1 METNKNSKQNESGE
15 KSEVKDGQKNGSA
28 ESKWVAAATAASS
41 LEALEETRT
50 PADQG
55 EADQQNRALDE
66 CQKEKD
72 DLLDRLLRK
81 QAEFDNYRKRQDR
94 EKKELSLAVKSEV
107 LREILPVADACE
119 RALKALGTAETPLPS
134 SESFRSGLG
143 LIYRQFLDALARFD
157 VQPIQALSQP
167 FDPALHYAI
176 LREETDLYPE
186 NQVIEELQKGYTFE
200 NRLLRPSQVKV
211 AIPRSSRTCDKDD

>member
-1 METNKNSKQNESGE
+1 METNKNSKQNESG
-15 KSEVKDGQKNGSA
+15 KASEAKDNQKNGSA
-28 ESKWVAAATAASS
+28 ESKWAATATVSSS
-41 LEALEETRT
+41 LEALEKTGGPAGEGET
-50 PADQG
+50 G
-55 EADQQNRALDE
+55 EQNRALDE

-72 DLLDRLLRK
+72 DLFDRLLRK

-94 EKKELSLAVKSEV
+94 ERKELSLAIKSEV

-119 RALKALGTAETPLPS
+119 RALKALGTAEAPLPS
-134 SESFRSGLG
+134 SESFRSGLE

-157 VQPIQALSQP
+157 VRPIQALSQP

-176 LREETDLYPE
+176 LREETDLYSE

-211 AIPRSSRTCDKDD
+211 AIPRSSRTSDEDN